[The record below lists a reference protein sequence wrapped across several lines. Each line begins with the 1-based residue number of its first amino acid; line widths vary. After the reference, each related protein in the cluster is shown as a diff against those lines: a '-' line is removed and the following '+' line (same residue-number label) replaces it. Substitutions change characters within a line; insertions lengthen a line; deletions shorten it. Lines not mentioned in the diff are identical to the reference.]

1 MLWIQEAKMGILI
14 LLGIAVVAIFA
25 FCWMAVGAFRLLI
38 RLLGLPK
45 YQDVIVP
52 SKYYFKT
59 VVEFDNTVAQY
70 VYDVMAGFKHVTE
83 DSGIKLGLSFVFFAV
98 LGAMVSFVWVLVIAV
113 ITLWL
118 LLWASPSAMRAER
131 RRAKRFKDCT
141 ADDWHKTH
149 LWAMESE
156 LRQQEMASAI
166 RRSGV
171 GGLHH

>member
-1 MLWIQEAKMGILI
+1 MGILI

-25 FCWMAVGAFRLLI
+25 LYWMAVGAFRLLI

-52 SKYYFKT
+52 SKYDFKT
-59 VVEFDNTVAQY
+59 VVEFDNPVAQY
-70 VYDVMAGFKHVTE
+70 VYDVMAGFKHVAE
-83 DSGIKLGLSFVFFAV
+83 DGGVKLGLSFVFFAA
-98 LGAMVSFVWVLVIAV
+98 LGAMVSLVWVLVIAV
-113 ITLWL
+113 IALWF
-118 LLWASPSAMRAER
+118 LLWASPAAMRAER
-131 RRAKRFKDCT
+131 RRARRFEGCT

-149 LWAMESE
+149 LWAMKSE

>member
-1 MLWIQEAKMGILI
+1 MGILI

-25 FCWMAVGAFRLLI
+25 FYCVTVGAFRLLI

-52 SKYYFKT
+52 SKYDFKT
-59 VVEFDNTVAQY
+59 VVELDNPVAQY

-83 DSGIKLGLSFVFFAV
+83 DDGIKLVLSFVFFAV

-113 ITLWL
+113 ITLWFF
-118 LLWASPSAMRAER
+118 LWASPSAMRAAR
-131 RRAKRFKDCT
+131 WRAKTFKDCT
-141 ADDWHKTH
+141 AEDWHKTH
-149 LWAMESE
+149 LWAMKSE

-171 GGLHH
+171 SGFHH

>member
-1 MLWIQEAKMGILI
+1 MGILI

-25 FCWMAVGAFRLLI
+25 LYWMTIGAFRLLI

-52 SKYYFKT
+52 SKYDFKT
-59 VVEFDNTVAQY
+59 VVEFDNPVAQY

-83 DSGIKLGLSFVFFAV
+83 DGGIKLGLSIMFFAA
-98 LGAMVSFVWVLVIAV
+98 LGAMASFVWVLIVAV
-113 ITLWL
+113 VTLWF
-118 LLWASPSAMRAER
+118 LLWASPAAMRAEK
-131 RRAKRFKDCT
+131 RRAMRFKGCT

-171 GGLHH
+171 GGFHH

>member
-1 MLWIQEAKMGILI
+1 MGILI
-14 LLGIAVVAIFA
+14 LFGIAVVAIFA
-25 FCWMAVGAFRLLI
+25 FYWITIGASRLLI

-52 SKYYFKT
+52 SKYNFKT
-59 VVEFDNTVAQY
+59 VVEFDNPVAQY

-83 DSGIKLGLSFVFFAV
+83 GGGIKLGLSIVFFAV
-98 LGAMVSFVWVLVIAV
+98 LGAMASLVWVLVVAV
-113 ITLWL
+113 VTLWF
-118 LLWASPSAMRAER
+118 LLWTSPSAMRAER
-131 RRAKRFKDCT
+131 RRTKRFEDCT
-141 ADDWHKTH
+141 AEDWHKTH
-149 LWAMESE
+149 LWAMKSE